1 MEYIT
6 FFCLAAKLR
15 QAQKKYYA
23 AKKDDP
29 DKHNLLVL
37 SKKLET
43 LLDAEIKKLI
53 DDKFWTA
60 EHLKKAWEN
69 FIGGELKINPTV

>member
-15 QAQKKYYA
+15 SAQKKYYA
-23 AKKDDP
+23 ANKDDP
-29 DKHNLLVL
+29 NKRAFLIN

-43 LLDAEIKKLI
+43 LFDYEIDNMLTSHKWQDI
-53 DDKFWTA
+53 
-60 EHLKKAWEN
+60 ELKKAWEE
-69 FIGGELKINPTV
+69 FLKGDLKVEPTV